1 MTIDEMNEIKESR
14 GYSFAQLSE
23 YTGVPIVTLQRIFSG
38 TTKNP
43 RKATI
48 DAIERVLSG
57 DESVYSG
64 RAYSYGEKS
73 SVNFL
78 GADGSVTFSE
88 SGGSN
93 SALCENAPSYGE
105 KKNGEYTID
114 DYYALPDDKWVEL
127 IDGYF
132 YDMTAPA
139 TVHQVISSGVF
150 NKIYSFIKENKG
162 SCLPLYSPVDVQ
174 LDCDDKT
181 MIQPDVIIVCDESK
195 VQKRVIYGA
204 PDFVLE
210 ILSPSTRRKD
220 MFIKS
225 QKYYD
230 AGVKE
235 YWMIDPKK
243 KVLIVYNFMDE
254 DVTPVIVP
262 LEGEYPLFLYDGKL
276 KINLDEISEA
286 IDKFG

>member
-1 MTIDEMNEIKESR
+1 MTIDEMNKVKESR

-23 YTGVPIVTLQRIFSG
+23 YTGVPVVTLQRILSG

-43 RKATI
+43 RKATL
-48 DAIERVLSG
+48 DAIEKVLTG

-64 RAYSYGEKS
+64 KAFSYEEKS
-73 SVNFL
+73 ALTLSGL
-78 GADGSVTFSE
+78 DSE
-88 SGGSN
+88 PRMLRESSP
-93 SALCENAPSYGE
+93 AFGE
-105 KKNGEYTID
+105 KKNGEYTIE
-114 DYYALPDDKWVEL
+114 DYYALPEDKWVEL

-139 TVHQVISSGVF
+139 PVHQIISGLIFHS
-150 NKIYSFIKENKG
+150 IYNFIKKNNGK
-162 SCLPLYSPVDVQ
+162 CIPLYSPIDVQ

-181 MIQPDVIIVCDESK
+181 MVQPDIVIVCDEDK
-195 VQKRVIYGA
+195 VYDRVIYGA

-225 QKYYD
+225 EKYCN

-235 YWMIDPKK
+235 YWMVDPKK
-243 KVLIVYNFMDE
+243 KILIVYNYMDE
-254 DVTPVIVP
+254 DITPIMVP
-262 LEGEYPLFLYDGKL
+262 LEGEYPLFMYDGKL
-276 KINLDEISEA
+276 KINLTEIAES
-286 IDKFG
+286 IDRFTR